1 MSTLSVLHVI
11 WVSLQ
16 IRLIRK
22 FNWSIKLDELAVYK
36 IIHFNDHYPFANEV
50 LWIAHRRGGGL
61 LDFTFYR
68 YIFFPNLHKCTQNI
82 FIHINKAKFRFKML
96 IWPEEV
102 LTCFS
107 QKYVY
112 KMLDDST
119 LFGCTYIIILIFNVS
134 RCFSFIKKWNC
145 KNSMIT
151 FYF

>member
-68 YIFFPNLHKCTQNI
+68 
-82 FIHINKAKFRFKML
+82 FRML

-112 KMLDDST
+112 KMLDVST
-119 LFGCTYIIILIFNVS
+119 LFGCTYIIIVIFNVS
-134 RCFSFIKKWNC
+134 RCFSFIKNWNC